1 MAKTAFAIAAHPDDI
16 EFVMS
21 GTLMLLKDAGY
32 ELHYMNIANGSCGS
46 TEYPPD
52 VLVPMRREEAKNA
65 AEFIGAHFHESLTN
79 DIEIFYEKETLA
91 RLASIMREVAPEI
104 VLLHSPQDYMEDH
117 TNACRLGV
125 TAAFCRGMP
134 NFPVDPPRDIVTN
147 DVTLYH
153 AQPHGNRDE
162 IWEPVR
168 PRIFVDIATVID
180 RKAEMLAF
188 HRSQKDWLDV
198 SQGLDSYIHTM
209 KQLCSEIGDLS
220 GHYGFAEGWR
230 RHSHLGFCGQ
240 NADPLVDAIPGY
252 SMTTDSDP

>member
-1 MAKTAFAIAAHPDDI
+1 
-16 EFVMS
+16 
-21 GTLMLLKDAGY
+21 
-32 ELHYMNIANGSCGS
+32 
-46 TEYPPD
+46 
-52 VLVPMRREEAKNA
+52 MRREEAKNA

-134 NFPVDPPRDIVTN
+134 NFPVDPPRDIVTD

-153 AQPHGNRDE
+153 AQPHGNRDG

-168 PRIFVDIATVID
+168 PRIFVDITTVID

-188 HRSQKDWLDV
+188 HRSQKDWLDA

-220 GHYGFAEGWR
+220 GQYEFAEGWR
-230 RHSHLGFCGQ
+230 RHSHLGFCGPD
-240 NADPLVDAIPGY
+240 ADPLVDAIRGY